1 MYSITNKKYQKI
13 KILISN
19 SQTVSIGPKDTANV
33 NIKEPS
39 QHMKDLEKEGL
50 INIKKVER

>member
-1 MYSITNKKYQKI
+1 MLSITNKKYQKI
-13 KILISN
+13 KVLIN
-19 SQTVSIGPKDTANV
+19 DTQTVSIGPKETANV

-39 QHMKDLEKEGL
+39 LHMKDLEKEGL

>member
-1 MYSITNKKYQKI
+1 MFSITNKKYQKI
-13 KILISN
+13 KVLVNNTQTASISPKG
-19 SQTVSIGPKDTANV
+19 TVNV

-50 INIKKVER
+50 IVIKKVER

>member
-1 MYSITNKKYQKI
+1 MFSITNKKYQKI
-13 KILISN
+13 KVLINDTQS
-19 SQTVSIGPKDTANV
+19 VLIGPKDTANV
-33 NIKEPS
+33 NIKDPS